1 MKNCFLLCLLAINSV
16 LFGQVP
22 IIEWETSIGG
32 STDDRPGNGN
42 SLQETT
48 DGGFIVLG
56 RSNSSDI
63 NVTSNQGLFDAWVVK
78 LSDLG
83 NISWQKSFGGSGNE
97 WMESIVQTSD
107 GGYIVVGRSNSTDG
121 DITSNNG
128 LGDAWVIKLDVSGN
142 ISWQKS
148 FGGSNYDGLN
158 SIVQTS
164 DGGYIAVGF
173 STSNDGDL
181 TGNQGLGDAWVMKL
195 DVSGNISW
203 QNSFGGSDYDEATSI
218 IELSNGTYVIAGSS
232 ASIDGDIIGNHGS
245 KDFWIFKLDSF
256 GNLIWSKL
264 YGGSDFE
271 SPYGDIQST
280 TDGGFI
286 VAGRTNSN
294 NGNVVGNH
302 GLGDGW
308 IIKLDGMGNS
318 EWQLCLGGSADDEIQ
333 RIRQK
338 SNGGYLIAG
347 TFYSNDG
354 DISGNHGQDDCWIAS
369 IASNG
374 AIVEWQKSLGGTA
387 SDYARDI
394 IETNNNEYLVLA
406 ESNSFN
412 GDITQP
418 LGSSD
423 FWLVKLSNSS
433 SNLFEHELHQ
443 KKELV
448 KILNL
453 LGQEVEYTPNTLLL
467 YQYSNGTTE
476 KIFTVEK

>member
-16 LFGQVP
+16 LFAQVP

-32 STDDRPGNGN
+32 SIDDRPGNGN

-56 RSNSSDI
+56 RSNSS
-63 NVTSNQGLFDAWVVK
+63 
-78 LSDLG
+78 
-83 NISWQKSFGGSGNE
+83 
-97 WMESIVQTSD
+97 
-107 GGYIVVGRSNSTDG
+107 DG

-148 FGGSNYDGLN
+148 FGGSDYDGLN

-195 DVSGNISW
+195 NVSGNISW
-203 QNSFGGSDYDEATSI
+203 QKLFGGSDYDEATSI

-232 ASIDGDIIGNHGS
+232 ASIDGDIVGNHGS

-286 VAGRTNSN
+286 VAGRTNST
-294 NGNVVGNH
+294 NGNVIGNH

-374 AIVEWQKSLGGTA
+374 AIEWQKSIGGSA

-394 IETNNNEYLVLA
+394 IETNNNEYFVLA
-406 ESNSFN
+406 ESKSFN

-423 FWLVKLSNSS
+423 FWIVKLSNGT
-433 SNLFEHELHQ
+433 SNVFEQALPQ
-443 KKELV
+443 KKELL

-453 LGQEVEYTPNTLLL
+453 LGQEVEYTPNTLLI

-476 KIFTVEK
+476 KVFTVEK

>member
-16 LFGQVP
+16 LFAQVP

-32 STDDRPGNGN
+32 SIDDRPGNGN

-63 NVTSNQGLFDAWVVK
+63 NVTLNQGLFDAWVVK

-107 GGYIVVGRSNSTDG
+107 GGYIAVGRSNSTDG

-148 FGGSNYDGLN
+148 FGGS
-158 SIVQTS
+158 
-164 DGGYIAVGF
+164 
-173 STSNDGDL
+173 
-181 TGNQGLGDAWVMKL
+181 
-195 DVSGNISW
+195 
-203 QNSFGGSDYDEATSI
+203 DYDEATSI

-232 ASIDGDIIGNHGS
+232 ASIDGDIVGNHGS

-286 VAGRTNSN
+286 VAGRTNST
-294 NGNVVGNH
+294 NGNVIGNH

-374 AIVEWQKSLGGTA
+374 AIEWQKSLGGTA

-394 IETNNNEYLVLA
+394 IETNNNEYFVLA
-406 ESNSFN
+406 ESKSFN

-423 FWLVKLSNSS
+423 FWIVKLSNGT
-433 SNLFEHELHQ
+433 SNVFEQALPQ
-443 KKELV
+443 KKELL

-453 LGQEVEYTPNTLLL
+453 LGQEVEYTPNTLLI

-476 KIFTVEK
+476 KVFTVEK